1 MGARASATILHLDLD
16 AFYASVE
23 QRDRPELRGRPVAVG
38 GGVVL
43 AASYEARRHG
53 VRSGM
58 GGRQARE
65 LCPELIF
72 VSGRMAEYVAASE
85 AVFDVCQR
93 YTPLVEQISIDEAF
107 LDVAGSEHL
116 FGPAAEMAA
125 AMRAEVKA
133 EVGLVAS
140 VGVACTKFLAKVAS
154 RVAKPDG
161 LLLVAPGQELAFLQG
176 LGVEYLWGVGPVT
189 REKLA
194 RYGIATVRHLAELEP
209 ATLGALVGPSWG
221 RHLHALAW
229 NQDPRGVVPHRR
241 AKSLGS
247 QSALGKPVTDAE
259 RWRHS
264 LLRLADR
271 VGGRL
276 RKKEL
281 SAYSVTVRA
290 RFADFTTASRRRT
303 FGAPVCTTAAL
314 YGAAC
319 ELLDRLVMEDERAA
333 AGLTLVGITT
343 SRLVKG
349 AEVQLELALDGGGGG
364 AQLTGSEAEVRGRA
378 LDAAVDDLRR
388 RMGRDVVR
396 RASLPAGE
404 EIRSPVNL

>member
-1 MGARASATILHLDLD
+1 MESRGTATILHLDLD

-65 LCPELIF
+65 LCPGLIF
-72 VSGRMAEYVAASE
+72 VAGRMASYVEASD
-85 AVFDVCQR
+85 AVFDLCRR
-93 YTPLVEQISIDEAF
+93 YTPLVEPISIDEAF
-107 LDVAGSEHL
+107 LDVAGSERL
-116 FGPAAEMAA
+116 FGPAAAMAA
-125 AMRAEVKA
+125 ALRAQVKA
-133 EVGLVAS
+133 EVGLIAS
-140 VGVACTKFLAKVAS
+140 VGAATTKFLAKVGS

-161 LLLVAPGQELAFLQG
+161 LVVVDAGTEIDVLHH

-189 REKLA
+189 QEKLA
-194 RYGIATVRHLAELEP
+194 AYGIIGIGQLAELGP
-209 ATLGALVGPSWG
+209 DRLAALLGPSWG

-229 NQDPRGVVPHRR
+229 NRDPRGVVLHRR

-247 QSALGKPVTDAE
+247 QSAIGGPVTEPE
-259 RWRHS
+259 RWRRS
-264 LLRLADR
+264 LLRLAER

-276 RKKEL
+276 RKSDL

-290 RFADFTTASRRRT
+290 RFADYTTASRRRT
-303 FGAPVCTTAAL
+303 FAAPVCATAAL
-314 YGAAC
+314 YKAAV
-319 ELLDRLVMEDERAA
+319 ELLDRLVAEDPRAA
-333 AGLTLVGITT
+333 EGLTLVGITT
-343 SRLVKG
+343 SKLVAG
-349 AEVQLELALDGGGGG
+349 AAVQMELPIGAGGDE
-364 AQLTGSEAEVRGRA
+364 QLTGSELEVRGRA
-378 LDAAVDDLRR
+378 LDAAVDELRQ
-388 RMGRDVVR
+388 RMGRDAVR

>member
-1 MGARASATILHLDLD
+1 MGERTAATILHLDLD

-23 QRDRPELRGRPVAVG
+23 QRDRPELRGRPIAVG

-65 LCPELIF
+65 LCPDLIL
-72 VSGRMAEYVAASE
+72 VGGRMAEYVEASE
-85 AVFDVCQR
+85 AVFDVCRR

-107 LDVAGSEHL
+107 LDVAGAEHL
-116 FGPAAEMAA
+116 FGPAPDIAA
-125 AMRAEVKA
+125 ALRAEVAA
-133 EVGLVAS
+133 EVGLPAS
-140 VGVACTKFLAKVAS
+140 VGVAVTKFLAKVAS
-154 RVAKPDG
+154 RVAKPDAM
-161 LLLVAPGQELAFLQG
+161 LVVEPGRELEFLHG

-189 REKLA
+189 QEKLA
-194 RYGIATVRHLAELEP
+194 RYGITAIRHLAEIPPE
-209 ATLGALVGPSWG
+209 TLGALLGPSWG

-229 NQDPRGVVPHRR
+229 NLDPRGVVPTRR

-247 QSALGKPVTDAE
+247 QSALGRPVTEPE
-259 RWRHS
+259 RWRHA

-276 RKKEL
+276 RKADL

-303 FGAPVCTTAAL
+303 FGSPVCATAGL
-314 YGAAC
+314 YKSAV
-319 ELLDRLVMEDERAA
+319 ELLDLLVAEDERAA
-333 AGLTLVGITT
+333 GGLTLVGITT
-343 SRLVKG
+343 SRLVRG
-349 AEVQLELALDGGGGG
+349 AEVQMELPIDAGGDE
-364 AQLTGSEAEVRGRA
+364 QLTGSAREVRGRA

-388 RMGRDVVR
+388 RMGRDAVR
-396 RASLPAGE
+396 RGSLPAGE